1 MPSLS
6 SDTYDVFISY
16 SRKDLEWVKGNLH
29 EPLLRC
35 RRPGVGT
42 STHIFF
48 DLSDEGVTVG
58 KNYIDALVEA
68 IRSSRLFLPVYS
80 RAYFDSKQCQWE
92 LDIALLLLHQGKI
105 QFVPIL
111 IEPAAESLVP
121 MKVSMYNF
129 YPTTSAGWFDRLLG
143 AMDLVQLSEQAHL
156 EFLDQPRDTMVNF
169 TLPPVRVRLHWRAG
183 PLKPQEE
190 EVRLSAGAGTL
201 QGTLAL
207 PTEGGVAEFRDLS
220 FSEEAPTVRLTASA
234 RGCAAAVSEPFA
246 VRAVPVAIEAPP
258 PPPAPETVA
267 VSAAGEPFF
276 LGSGQALA
284 VLGDAGLRLFDLEGQ
299 ELRSGEPP
307 LDLPGPVRFRRR
319 RGDLVALAEWT
330 GRLTLLHRDGQARVW
345 TPPARQGGFLVP
357 ADLAFRD
364 QSLLIGYWNGAVYE
378 VSLEEEAAPVVLR
391 HEHGVQA
398 LTWAEDRIFLGDFQG
413 NLCVYRQGR
422 LINAH
427 PLEEVILSL
436 RRHPDCLVAVGAAG
450 LYQIALTQLRVF
462 REQAPFARI
471 HYVLDDGSI
480 AVIMDEHGKG
490 LFMDRDLA
498 VRGRFTTTPGAVPLG
513 LTADGGLCVLRQAD
527 GTHSLLVEGRI
538 VFTHP
543 APLAASPDGKW
554 MAVGEKDGF
563 RLFPMDRFRSTFLG
577 AGPDACSPETSPAEM
592 LESPEPKEIRDE
604 EEAVYGRAGHRDFA
618 ASGAG

>member
-16 SRKDLEWVKGNLH
+16 ARKDLDWVKGNLH

-35 RRPGVGT
+35 RRLRDGNA
-42 STHIFF
+42 SHIFF
-48 DLSDEGVTVG
+48 DLSEEGVTVG
-58 KNYIDALVEA
+58 KNYYDALVEA
-68 IRSSRLFLPVYS
+68 ISSSRFFLPVYS
-80 RAYFDSKQCQWE
+80 CAYFDRPMCRWE
-92 LDIALLLLHQGKI
+92 LDVALGLHHRGQL

-121 MKVSMYNF
+121 YKVSMFSHNAA
-129 YPTTSAGWFDRLLG
+129 TSPRWFARILD

-169 TLPPVRVRLHWRAG
+169 TLPPVRVRLNWRAG

-190 EVRLSAGAGTL
+190 EVCLSADAETL
-201 QGTLAL
+201 QGTLAVQ
-207 PTEGGVAEFRDLS
+207 TEGGMAEFRDLS
-220 FSEEAPTVRLTASA
+220 FSEETPAVRLTASA
-234 RGCAAAVSEPFA
+234 RGCTAAVSEPFG

-267 VSAAGEPFF
+267 VSAAGEPVFF
-276 LGSGQALA
+276 GSGQALA
-284 VLGDAGLRLFDLEGQ
+284 VLGDAGIRLFDLEGR
-299 ELRSGEPP
+299 ELRSGDPP
-307 LDLPGPVRFRRR
+307 LDLPGPVRFRRQQ
-319 RGDLVALAEWT
+319 GDLLVLAAWT
-330 GRLTLLHRDGQARVW
+330 GQLTLLHRNGQARVW

-357 ADLAFRD
+357 ADLTFRD
-364 QSLLIGYWNGAVYE
+364 QSLLIGYWNGTVYE

-398 LTWAEDRIFLGDFQG
+398 VTWAGDRIFLGDFQG
-413 NLCVYRQGR
+413 SLCVYRQGR

-436 RRHPDCLVAVGAAG
+436 RRHPDCLVAVGATG
-450 LYQIALTQLRVF
+450 LYQIALAQLRVF
-462 REQAPFARI
+462 KEEAPFARI
-471 HYVLDDGSI
+471 RHVLDDGSLT
-480 AVIMDEHGKG
+480 VIMDEHGKG

-498 VRGRFTTTPGAVPLG
+498 VRGRFTTTPGAAPLG
-513 LTADGGLCVLRQAD
+513 MTADGGLGVLRHAN

-563 RLFPMDRFRSTFLG
+563 RLFPMDRFRSTFLL
-577 AGPDACSPETSPAEM
+577 AGPDA
-592 LESPEPKEIRDE
+592 
-604 EEAVYGRAGHRDFA
+604 
-618 ASGAG
+618 